1 MITSYKRFQAS
12 SIAELTSLSSRA
24 DRLFHQ
30 ALSDEKN
37 LRQFMPA
44 VPGTN
49 TFVNEGLNQHPTFF
63 GCDGSDRA
71 NTTAPLIIYVPVATY
86 LNFTP
91 FP

>member
-12 SIAELTSLSSRA
+12 SIAALALLSSCA
-24 DRLFHQ
+24 DRRLSHQ

-71 NTTAPLIIYVPVATY
+71 NTTAPLIIYVPVS
-86 LNFTP
+86 
-91 FP
+91 